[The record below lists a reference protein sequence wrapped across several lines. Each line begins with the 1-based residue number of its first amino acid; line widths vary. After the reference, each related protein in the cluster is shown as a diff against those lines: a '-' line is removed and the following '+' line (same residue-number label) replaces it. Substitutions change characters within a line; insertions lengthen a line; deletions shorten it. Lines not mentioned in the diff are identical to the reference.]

1 MKNHT
6 EKQLSRIL
14 SRNWTLMLL
23 RGLTAILFG
32 ILVWV
37 MPELSVK
44 MLVYLFGAFVM
55 ADGIFGTWV
64 AIVARKDYEDWG
76 ILLLWALVGIGV
88 GILTLMAPGVTA
100 MALVYF
106 IAIWAVTT
114 GVLEVVVAIRLR
126 KEIEGEWMLILGGL
140 VSVAFGVLLI
150 LQPAAGA
157 IALVWVIGLY
167 AVVFGLLLMI
177 LSFRTRGF
185 IKQLVDEESDK
196 SETPRKGVNQPW
208 IQ

>member
-196 SETPRKGVNQPW
+196 SKTPRKGVNQPW

>member
-37 MPELSVK
+37 LPELSVK
-44 MLVYLFGAFVM
+44 VLVYLFGAFVLV
-55 ADGIFGTWV
+55 DGIFGTSV
-64 AIVARKDYEDWG
+64 AIVARKEYEDWG
-76 ILLLWALVGIGV
+76 ILLLWALVGVGV
-88 GILTLMAPGVTA
+88 GILTLLVPGLTA

-114 GVLEVVVAIRLR
+114 GVLEIVVAIRLR
-126 KEIEGEWMLILGGL
+126 KEIEGEWLLILGGL
-140 VSVAFGVLLI
+140 ASVAFGVLLM
-150 LQPAAGA
+150 LQPAVGA
-157 IALVWVIGLY
+157 IALVWLIGFH
-167 AVVFGLLLMI
+167 AVVFGLLLMT
-177 LSFRTRGF
+177 LAFRTRRF
-185 IKQLVDEESDK
+185 VKQLVGEATNDSA
-196 SETPRKGVNQPW
+196 SSRKGVNQPW

>member
-126 KEIEGEWMLILGGL
+126 KEIEGEWLLILGGL
-140 VSVAFGVLLI
+140 ASVAFGVLLI

-177 LSFRTRGF
+177 LSFRTRRF
-185 IKQLVDEESDK
+185 ITRLVDEGSDK
-196 SETPRKGVNQPW
+196 SEIPRQGENQPW